1 MGDKVANATQ
11 GVATGI
17 AMVATGAAVAGAGA
31 LMGASGVA
39 AGGMTGAESAAAQN
53 TISTKT
59 SGGSGPSSNIT
70 SNIKT
75 GNLSS
80 ESPVRTKPN
89 NAKLDEIKPGVFVST
104 DKTSPNTSEDEAS
117 SSQTPDVKPERSNES
132 SGNDN
137 KSSTNTSAG
146 KTYKP
151 RNE

>member
-17 AMVATGAAVAGAGA
+17 AMAATGAAIAGAGA
-31 LMGASGVA
+31 LMGASGAA
-39 AGGMTGAESAAAQN
+39 AGGMTGAESTAAQN
-53 TISTKT
+53 TISAKT

-89 NAKLDEIKPGVFVST
+89 NTKLDEIKPGVFVPI
-104 DKTSPNTSEDEAS
+104 DKNNTSEDEAP
-117 SSQTPDVKPERSNES
+117 SSQTPDVKPERPNES

-137 KSSTNTSAG
+137 KSSTNASTG
-146 KTYKP
+146 ITYKS